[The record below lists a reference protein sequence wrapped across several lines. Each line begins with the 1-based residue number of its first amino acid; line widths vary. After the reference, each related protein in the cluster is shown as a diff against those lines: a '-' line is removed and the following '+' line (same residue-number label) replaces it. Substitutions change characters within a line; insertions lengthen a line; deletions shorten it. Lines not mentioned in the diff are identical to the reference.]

1 MLYRIKILDI
11 GSMSADI
18 PMNVTIHFK
27 NPNGTYAMDP
37 RLPHGHTQYYV
48 FGGDLPFVVD
58 FEFPSDEDFVIDD
71 IITCITLS
79 QPGKEEYGESRS
91 RLVVVNNQ
99 ITSIKSVC
107 N

>member
-1 MLYRIKILDI
+1 MLYRIKILDV
-11 GSMSADI
+11 GSMSLDI
-18 PMNVTIHFK
+18 PMNVIIHFK
-27 NPNGTYAMDP
+27 NPNGTYAIDP
-37 RLPHGHTQYYV
+37 RLPHGHRQSV
-48 FGGDLPFVVD
+48 SVDSVPFVVD

-79 QPGKEEYGESRS
+79 QSGKEEYGESRS
-91 RLVVVNNQ
+91 KLVVVNNQ